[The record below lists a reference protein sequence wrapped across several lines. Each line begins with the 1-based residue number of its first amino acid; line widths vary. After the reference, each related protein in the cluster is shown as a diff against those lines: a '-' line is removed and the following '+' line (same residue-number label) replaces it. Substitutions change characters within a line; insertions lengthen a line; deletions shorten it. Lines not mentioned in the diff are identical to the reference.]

1 MRNYLVLLSLCLFSS
16 NSFAEEFESVCFDS
30 NKSRSRI
37 SLFHCG
43 KNEIPNSI
51 KKLMTL
57 NEKIGKKHCRQY
69 AMESRRNKK
78 GSEYELLI
86 FDQKRKTSRPLKCYC
101 QDKLG
106 KGLCESKEKFNQ
118 KLRQLNEPFQTKSWG
133 VFLKDFFSQSARGGF
148 SCIQKVED
156 SINDSECM
164 EPLEKVHQRAK
175 EKINLPGRDGKVLK
189 SRNLKDLFSNLK
201 RQLKTEDGKS
211 FEARSS
217 YFKSRSM
224 DLFLSQYADKK
235 AENIM
240 GLNSSRYE
248 KKLKKEG
255 LDKYLNSFSEVLR
268 SPDPE
273 RSLRENFKGGIEFFE
288 SAEFDED
295 KDRDAKISVGSHP
308 DLRWLFT
315 GIDAFNSADR
325 RRSLELFLNFSSI
338 AKENPFLN
346 FKELKLKYDEKYG
359 QNCEEL
365 IKKSKLICKMD
376 GSKNLSISKELIQS
390 KEFED
395 VVGYSQ
401 KEKMEKQN
409 KFSLI
414 QDEIS
419 CFQFPEDYENE
430 PSLFSDLVERTIDK
444 KDMLSN
450 RGVSIPAVQA
460 KVESAINKV
469 EGFEKIAERI
479 GKGKVQGEELEK
491 YEALEEDFK
500 GFLGGLTLPDGRSFS
515 YPEGMDPAQ
524 AVANYKSEVYRWAD
538 DAVEKRI
545 SDIQGE
551 TDRIVNSDL
560 SPKEKKEKL
569 QKLLGEVDRLNKGD
583 FLEEIY
589 KEKQNI
595 GEYIARYEDKKRDWE
610 AQYGDEAKAS
620 PEAVQAVAPPRSK
633 TKSAGKSGAN
643 SYKNIAGNAAS
654 FSDVSASAPVSS
666 SGNSAAYIPA
676 APSVP
681 FAQGSLMT
689 RIVPKDEFQ
698 SNTVKASL
706 LARHKGYPIAV
717 LDEKSQ
723 KVELYTPKDGTSY
736 KLQETLTISEAEA
749 RGYVFPEDV
758 KRLVE
763 GYKKDKLKG
772 RAPASFV
779 DYEPTKIELLEKKKK
794 LEKLQSLS
802 DVMER
807 QGVPRRARVVRLN
820 SILDN
825 I

>member
-16 NSFAEEFESVCFDS
+16 NSIAEEFESVCKDNGKTS
-30 NKSRSRI
+30 SHV

-43 KNEIPNSI
+43 KNELPNSI
-51 KKLMTL
+51 KKLMKL
-57 NEKIGKKHCRQY
+57 NEGIGKKHCRQY

-78 GSEYELLI
+78 KDSELELLI

-101 QDKLG
+101 QEKLG
-106 KGLCESKEKFNQ
+106 KGLCENEESFN
-118 KLRQLNEPFQTKSWG
+118 KKMSHLSEPFQTKAWG
-133 VFLKDFFSQSARGGF
+133 VFLKDFFSQSVRGGE
-148 SCIQKVED
+148 SCVQKVED
-156 SINDSECM
+156 SINDNGCLGS
-164 EPLEKVHQRAK
+164 LDKVHKRAK
-175 EKINLPGRDGKVLK
+175 SKLNLPGRDGEVLK
-189 SRNLKDLFSNLK
+189 SKDLKGLFTNLKE
-201 RQLKTEDGKS
+201 RLKTEEGKS
-211 FEARSS
+211 IESRSG
-217 YFKSRSM
+217 YFKSRSVN
-224 DLFLSQYADKK
+224 LFLNKYADKK
-235 AENIM
+235 VENIM
-240 GLNSSRYE
+240 GLSTSLYE
-248 KKLKKEG
+248 KKLKQEG
-255 LDKYLNSFSEVLR
+255 LIKYIDTFGEVIR

-273 RSLRENFKGGIEFFE
+273 RALRENFKGGISFFE
-288 SAEFDED
+288 SAEMDD
-295 KDRDAKISVGSHP
+295 NPDAKISVGSHP

-315 GIDAFNSADR
+315 GIESFNSTDR
-325 RRSLELFLNFSSI
+325 RYRRDVFLKFSSI

-346 FKELKLKYDEKYG
+346 FKELKSKYDEKYG
-359 QNCEEL
+359 PVCDEL
-365 IKKSKLICKMD
+365 VKKIDLICKMD
-376 GSKNLSISKELIQS
+376 GSKNLSISKEIIQN
-390 KEFED
+390 KEFEKI
-395 VVGYSQ
+395 VGYSQ
-401 KEKMEKQN
+401 AETSNNYNQLASIRE
-409 KFSLI
+409 
-414 QDEIS
+414 EIS
-419 CFQFPEDYENE
+419 CFQFPENYENE

-444 KDMLSN
+444 KDMLGA